1 MSTKR
6 RLKRTVLSAALWFGA
21 LGSCVSALAQD
32 SAKPPESPASQP
44 AEATAPARVQLS
56 QKEMKKLFVKRVKP
70 EYPPLA
76 EQARI
81 VGRCMVRVVI
91 GADGNVRSVAL
102 VYGHPILAPAAV
114 RAAQESKYRPYL
126 VNGQPVEA
134 EGEVEYH
141 IPY

>member
-1 MSTKR
+1 MKR
-6 RLKRTVLSAALWFGA
+6 QVLSAALWIGA
-21 LGSCVSALAQD
+21 LGLCVSVLAQN
-32 SAKPPESPASQP
+32 SARPPESPAAQA
-44 AEATAPARVQLS
+44 AEATAPAPVQLS

-81 VGRCMVRVVI
+81 VGRCIVRVVI
-91 GADGNVRSVAL
+91 GTDRNVRSVKL
-102 VYGHPILAPAAV
+102 VMGHPWLAPAAV

-126 VNGQPVEA
+126 VSGQPVEA